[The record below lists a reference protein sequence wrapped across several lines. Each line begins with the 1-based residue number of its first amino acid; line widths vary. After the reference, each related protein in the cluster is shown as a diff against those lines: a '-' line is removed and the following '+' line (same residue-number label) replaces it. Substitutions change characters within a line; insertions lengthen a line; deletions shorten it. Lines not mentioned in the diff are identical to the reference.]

1 MHLLIRTYFHV
12 DFFPLHM
19 FRFCSVELTKKKN
32 CIINKM

>member
-19 FRFCSVELTKKKN
+19 FGFVL
-32 CIINKM
+32 